1 MIGKTRLTFIAIG
14 AIALAG
20 GIYWSQS
27 PKPAPGAP
35 STAQSPAQ
43 AQRSAVAA
51 RPPVPVNVDTVQRG
65 PMPVRVDA
73 VGMAQPVASVALKTR
88 VDAQIETIHVADGAS
103 VKAGDKLVKLDSRQ
117 IEAQIKQTEANIAK
131 DNAAVEQSERD
142 VLRLTDLLGRGSGT
156 QLNVDNAKTQL
167 AAARAV
173 LAADQANLR
182 NGRSI
187 IRMTE
192 RQPEIRLLRDFD
204 PTAAGR
210 DLDDPWGYPPAEYER
225 TAAEISAAI
234 PGLLAELRDR
244 L

>member
-1 MIGKTRLTFIAIG
+1 MLRILTLCHGNICRSP
-14 AIALAG
+14 LAEVL
-20 GIYWSQS
+20 IE
-27 PKPAPGAP
+27 A
-35 STAQSPAQ
+35 
-43 AQRSAVAA
+43 AVAA
-51 RPPVPVNVDTVQRG
+51 DPLLAGHVVVSSAGTSDEHAGEGMHTNSAAILSARG
-65 PMPVRVDA
+65 LRSTHQARLFTPT
-73 VGMAQPVASVALKTR
+73 MAST
-88 VDAQIETIHVADGAS
+88 
-103 VKAGDKLVKLDSRQ
+103 LD
-117 IEAQIKQTEANIAK
+117 
-131 DNAAVEQSERD
+131 
-142 VLRLTDLLGRGSGT
+142 L
-156 QLNVDNAKTQL
+156 
-167 AAARAV
+167 V

-204 PTAAGR
+204 PTATGR